1 VLATLSSFFGWLR
14 RNRRIE
20 RNPCGNVH
28 RPDAAPARDRT
39 LTDNEIFGFWHACDD
54 LGEPIGPRLK
64 LLLLICPRPR
74 AHLIRRRYSAAA
86 RASMRSTRAAQYLNS
101 GIFPNGSSAGLVSKF
116 AAAST

>member
-39 LTDNEIFGFWHACDD
+39 LTDNEIVAFWHACDD

-64 LLLLICPRPR
+64 LPPPLGTIDFPPG
-74 AHLIRRRYSAAA
+74 YQTV
-86 RASMRSTRAAQYLNS
+86 MRLAEFAPGTCS
-101 GIFPNGSSAGLVSKF
+101 GRHTHPGIATDVPLP
-116 AAAST
+116 

>member
-1 VLATLSSFFGWLR
+1 MTPRQRRQWHHVRPPVAGAAHNGRTDPLGRVVLAPLSSFFGWLR

-39 LTDNEIFGFWHACDD
+39 LTDNEIVAFWHACDD

-64 LLLLICPRPR
+64 LLLLTGCRHR
-74 AHLIRRRYSAAA
+74 WGQLIFRLA
-86 RASMRSTRAAQYLNS
+86 TRL
-101 GIFPNGSSAGLVSKF
+101 
-116 AAAST
+116 

>member
-39 LTDNEIFGFWHACDD
+39 LTDNEIVAFWHACDD

-64 LLLLICPRPR
+64 LLLLTGCRRTELAGMLQIEGPRIC
-74 AHLIRRRYSAAA
+74 RRVDDEIAAA
-86 RASMRSTRAAQYLNS
+86 DL
-101 GIFPNGSSAGLVSKF
+101 
-116 AAAST
+116 